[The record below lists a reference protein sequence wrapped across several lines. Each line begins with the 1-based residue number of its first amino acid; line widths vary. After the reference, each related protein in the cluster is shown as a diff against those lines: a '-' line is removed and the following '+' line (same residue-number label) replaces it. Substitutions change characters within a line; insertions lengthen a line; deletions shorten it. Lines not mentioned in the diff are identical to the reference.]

1 MSVVTPVLFALLRPE
16 EIQANASNRFSLA
29 TSSVNCSIKQRE
41 GSMNYN
47 LLYCE
52 FLNCTKVANSV
63 AN

>member
-16 EIQANASNRFSLA
+16 EIQANAEPVQS

-41 GSMNYN
+41 GRMSYN

-52 FLNCTKVANSV
+52 FLNCTK
-63 AN
+63 